1 LPSIFKQTNKM
12 KTLENKVALITGSS
26 QGIGKAIAL
35 KFASLGAKIALN
47 DIAMQEENLK
57 KLQEEIKE
65 TGVEAKYF
73 MADVS
78 KYDEVEAMMQAIQQ
92 EFGRLDILVNNAGIA
107 KDRTLAKM
115 TVEEWQKVI
124 DINLTSVFNCSK
136 TALPMLIQN
145 QGNII
150 SLSSF
155 SGLRG
160 NFGQTNYTAAKA
172 GIIGFTKTL
181 SKEVG
186 KFGVRVNAV
195 APGFIESKMTEVM
208 PEEVKAMVKKLT
220 SLGRTG
226 KPEEVASVIAFLAG
240 PDASFI
246 TGDIINIDGGLA
258 I

>member
-1 LPSIFKQTNKM
+1 MDKQF
-12 KTLENKVALITGSS
+12 ENKIILVTGAS
-26 QGIGKAIAL
+26 QGIGKAIAK

-47 DIAMQEENLK
+47 DIALQEENLK
-57 KLQEEIKE
+57 AAGEEMKAA
-65 TGVEAKYF
+65 GAPEAKYF
-73 MADVS
+73 LADVS
-78 KYDEVEAMMQAIQQ
+78 KYEEVEKMMAAIQT
-92 EFGRLDILVNNAGIA
+92 EFGRLDVLVNNAGIA

-115 TVEEWQKVI
+115 TVEEWQRVI

-136 TALPMLIQN
+136 SALPMLIAN
-145 QGNII
+145 QGNIV

-195 APGFIESKMTEVM
+195 APGFIESKMTEAM

-220 SLGRTG
+220 SLARTG
-226 KPEEVASVIAFLAG
+226 KPEEVAAAVAFLASNE
-240 PDASFI
+240 ASFI
-246 TGDIINIDGGLA
+246 TGAVLNIDGGLWL
-258 I
+258 

>member
-1 LPSIFKQTNKM
+1 MFKD
-12 KTLENKVALITGSS
+12 KVVLVTGAS

-35 KFASLGAKIALN
+35 KFAQLGAKIALN

-57 KLQEEIKE
+57 AVAEEINKI
-65 TGVEAKYF
+65 TSNPPSPEATAGKYF
-73 MADVS
+73 LADVS
-78 KYDEVEAMMQAIQQ
+78 KYDDVEKMMQAVQT
-92 EFGRLDILVNNAGIA
+92 EFGRLDVLVNNAGIA

-124 DINLTSVFNCSK
+124 DVNLTSVFNCSK
-136 TALPMLIQN
+136 LALPMLIQN
-145 QGNII
+145 QGNIV

-160 NFGQTNYTAAKA
+160 NFGQCNYTAAKA

-195 APGFIESKMTEVM
+195 APGFIESKMTEAM
-208 PEEVKAMVKKLT
+208 PEETKVMVKRLI

-226 KPEEVASVIAFLAG
+226 KPEEVASVIAFLASSE
-240 PDASFI
+240 ASFV
-246 TGDIINIDGGLA
+246 TGDVINIDGGLWL
-258 I
+258 

>member
-1 LPSIFKQTNKM
+1 M
-12 KTLENKVALITGSS
+12 KTLENKIALITGLS

>member
-1 LPSIFKQTNKM
+1 ML
-12 KTLENKVALITGSS
+12 VTGSS
-26 QGIGKAIAL
+26 QGIGKAIAA

-47 DIAMQEENLK
+47 DIAPQEATLK
-57 KLQEEIKE
+57 IVAEEMKS
-65 TGVEAKYF
+65 GGAPNAKYF
-73 MADVS
+73 LADVS
-78 KYDEVEAMMQAIQQ
+78 NYNEVEKMMQDIQS
-92 EFGRLDILVNNAGIA
+92 EFGRLDVLINNAGIA

-115 TVEEWQKVI
+115 TAEEWQKVI

-136 TALPMLIQN
+136 LALPMIIAN
-145 QGNII
+145 QGNIV
-150 SLSSF
+150 SVSSF
-155 SGLRG
+155 SALRG

-226 KPEEVASVIAFLAG
+226 KPEEVANAIAFLAS
-240 PDASFI
+240 DEASFV
-246 TGDIINIDGGLA
+246 TGNAVNVDGGLWL
-258 I
+258 

>member
-1 LPSIFKQTNKM
+1 VL
-12 KTLENKVALITGSS
+12 VTGSS
-26 QGIGKAIAL
+26 QGIGKAIAA

-47 DIAMQEENLK
+47 DIAPQEATLK
-57 KLQEEIKE
+57 IVAEEMKS
-65 TGVEAKYF
+65 GGAPNAKYF
-73 MADVS
+73 LADVS
-78 KYDEVEAMMQAIQQ
+78 NYNEVEKMMQDIQS
-92 EFGRLDILVNNAGIA
+92 EFGRLDVLINNAGIA

-115 TVEEWQKVI
+115 TAEEWQKVI

-136 TALPMLIQN
+136 LALPMIIAN
-145 QGNII
+145 QGNIV
-150 SLSSF
+150 SVSSF
-155 SGLRG
+155 SALRG

-226 KPEEVASVIAFLAG
+226 KPEEVANAIAFLAS
-240 PDASFI
+240 DEASFV
-246 TGDIINIDGGLA
+246 TGNAVNVDGGLWL
-258 I
+258 